1 MAFPLKDIQIKH
13 TARLFWIAASA
24 WFVLD
29 QAVKIVERLTM
40 QPGQSIALIPQVFHL
55 TYIRNNG
62 AAFSSFSGQTWLF
75 FTAALVAIAA
85 IFMFWRF
92 EKPTTLLPA
101 LGSSLLISGA
111 MGNVVDRII
120 YGHVTDIF
128 DARFLNFAIFNVA
141 DIGITVGA
149 IMLVVWLIFFG
160 GILGEE
166 NSPEL
171 EKSSSKKAKK
181 NSKDAA

>member
-1 MAFPLKDIQIKH
+1 MVFPLKDKAVKH
-13 TARLFWIAASA
+13 AVLIFWIVASV

-29 QAVKIVERLTM
+29 QIVKIVERLTM
-40 QPGQSIALIPQVFHL
+40 QPGQSIAVIPRVFHL

-75 FTAALVAIAA
+75 FIAALVAIAA
-85 IFMFWRF
+85 IILFWRF
-92 EKPTTLLPA
+92 EKPSTLLPV

-111 MGNVVDRII
+111 MGNVVDRVI

-141 DIGITVGA
+141 DIGITIGA
-149 IMLVVWLIFFG
+149 ILLVVWLVLFG
-160 GILGEE
+160 GIMGEDSTSKTQ
-166 NSPEL
+166 SPD
-171 EKSSSKKAKK
+171 SSSPQQKT
-181 NSKDAA
+181 KDAA